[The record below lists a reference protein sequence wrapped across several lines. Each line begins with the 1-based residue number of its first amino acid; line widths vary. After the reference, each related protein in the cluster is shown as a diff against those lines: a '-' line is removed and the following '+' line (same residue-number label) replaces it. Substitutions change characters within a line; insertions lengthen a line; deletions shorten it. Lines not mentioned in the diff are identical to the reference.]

1 MFTVTFLLADE
12 KMTDAVL
19 GTCFLKR
26 GKEKPV
32 RQRHPWIF
40 SGAIARVEGAPA
52 AGEVVDVR
60 AGDGRWLAR
69 AEFNRRSQIRARA
82 FCWDEGVRVDEGFWR
97 ERLAAAIAR
106 RDAILPGAEAR
117 RLVFSESDG
126 LPGLI
131 VDQYGDHLVTQFLT
145 AGAEARKA
153 VTVRHLVELLR
164 PASIIQ
170 RDDPMRRKEGLPPAD
185 GALHGQPPREPLV
198 IAENGHRFLVDLRS
212 GQKTGFYLDQAA
224 NRAALAPHCAGK
236 EVLNAFSY
244 TGAFAVYALAAGA
257 THVVNLDASAEALA
271 LAEANLRLNGFSPD
285 RWETIQADVFK
296 QLRAWRDGGRQFDL
310 IILDPPKFATSRGNL
325 QRAARGYKDIN
336 WLAMRLLRPGGMLAT
351 FSCSGLVSE
360 DLFQK
365 ILFGAALDAGR
376 DARIIGRFHQSPDH
390 PVLLTFPEAAYLKG
404 FLLHVA

>member
-1 MFTVTFLLADE
+1 MSAIV
-12 KMTDAVL
+12 
-19 GTCFLKR
+19 LKR
-26 GKEKPV
+26 NKEKPV

-40 SGAIARVEGAPA
+40 SGAIARVAGAPA

-60 AGDGRWLAR
+60 AADGRWLAR
-69 AEFNRRSQIRARA
+69 AEFNPRSQIRARV
-82 FCWDEGVRVDEGFWR
+82 FCWDEQARVDEAFWR
-97 ERLAAAIAR
+97 GRLAAAIAR

-117 RLVFSESDG
+117 RLVFAESDG

-145 AGAEARKA
+145 AGAEARKTM
-153 VTVRHLVELLR
+153 TVRHLVALLH
-164 PASIIQ
+164 PASIIH

-185 GALHGQPPREPLV
+185 GALHGQPPAEPL
-198 IAENGHRFLVDLRS
+198 IITENGHRFLVDLRS

-224 NRAALAPHCAGK
+224 NRAALAPRCAGK

-257 THVVNLDASAEALA
+257 THVINLDASAEALS
-271 LAEANLRLNGFSPD
+271 LAEANLRLNGFTPD

-296 QLRAWRDGGRQFDL
+296 QLRAWRDAGRQFDL
-310 IILDPPKFATSRGNL
+310 IILDPPKFATSRGHL

-336 WLAMRLLRPGGMLAT
+336 WLAMRLLRPGGLLAT
-351 FSCSGLVSE
+351 FSCSGLVSAV
-360 DLFQK
+360 LFQK

-376 DARIIGRFHQSPDH
+376 DARIIGHFHQGPDH

-404 FLLHVA
+404 FLLHIA